1 MEVLNSVL
9 TSVLGFIS
17 HGFFPFVLLLGLLV
31 FVHELGHFAVAK
43 FFKVRVEVFSLG
55 FGKKI
60 FKFKKGDTE
69 YCISLIPLGGYVKM
83 FGDDPSKPIDPVDR
97 VHSFTHKPV
106 GQRIAVVLAGPLMNL
121 FFAILIFA
129 VLAKVGEEQRAP
141 VVGDISEASYAF
153 KTGFKSGDTILS
165 VAGNKVN
172 SWDEFQQ
179 YLNKNSFQNVE
190 VLVKREKTNV
200 EEKVSASVTQKENS
214 NIFSPEKKIGDIDG
228 VDHKSIAPTVG
239 IAKGSLAEKYGLKTG
254 DTFTKIN
261 NKDIKYFRDLEFF
274 LSEQQGEFVVTVQ
287 RSEDLKKYKDVEVK
301 MFAEAAGLSLEKWG
315 ISSSELFIAKVV
327 EKSPAEKAGILAGD
341 QILKIRQNSIYQ
353 WDDILDQMKSYSGE
367 GEVEVQ
373 VQRGADIKSFYLKPQ
388 MSQLTASTGAEEK
401 RYTIGIVP
409 WLSYAGS
416 DLVKVEYDGFFN
428 TLNRGFDRTYHF
440 TVMTVYSFVKLIQGV
455 VSPKNIGGVL
465 SIGQAASETFKM
477 GYSAFLTMMAVLS
490 INLFIMN
497 LLPIPVLDG
506 GHLVIYILEIINRG
520 PVAVRKIEIAQQVG
534 FVLLISLM
542 VYSLFNDVTRIF
554 GAQ

>member
-1 MEVLNSVL
+1 MEILNSIL
-9 TSVLGFIS
+9 TSVLNFIS

-129 VLAKVGEEQRAP
+129 VLAKIGEEQRSP
-141 VVGDISEASYAF
+141 IVGDVLESSYAF
-153 KTGFKSGDTILS
+153 KTGFKSGDTVLA
-165 VAGNKVN
+165 VAGQSVK
-172 SWDEFQQ
+172 SWDDFQNK
-179 YLNKNSFQNVE
+179 LNASAFQNVE
-190 VLVKREKTNV
+190 ILVRRENSQV
-200 EEKVSASVTQKENS
+200 EEKVSASVTQKENP
-214 NIFSPEKKIGDIDG
+214 NIFSPKIKIGDIDG
-228 VDHKSIAPTVG
+228 LDYKSIAPTIGVT
-239 IAKGSLAEKYGLKTG
+239 KGSLAEKFGLKTG

-261 NKDIKYFRDLEFF
+261 GKEIKHFRSLEAELAKQKGDFD
-274 LSEQQGEFVVTVQ
+274 VTVQ
-287 RSEDLKKYKDVEVK
+287 RSLDLKKYSDVDIKLNAQES
-301 MFAEAAGLSLEKWG
+301 GLSLEKWG
-315 ISSSELFIAKVV
+315 ISSSELFIAKIV

-341 QILKIRQNSIYQ
+341 QILKIRQNPIYQ
-353 WDDILDQMKSYSGE
+353 WDDILDQMKSYSGG

-373 VQRGADIKSFYLKPQ
+373 VQRGSEIKSFYLKPQ
-388 MSQLTASTGAEEK
+388 MSQLTASSGAEEK

-409 WLSYAGS
+409 WLSYAGA
-416 DLVKVEYDGFFN
+416 DLVKVEYDGFMNVF
-428 TLNRGFDRTYHF
+428 NRGLDRTYQF

-534 FVLLISLM
+534 FVLLITLM
-542 VYSLFNDVTRIF
+542 IYSLFNDVTRIF